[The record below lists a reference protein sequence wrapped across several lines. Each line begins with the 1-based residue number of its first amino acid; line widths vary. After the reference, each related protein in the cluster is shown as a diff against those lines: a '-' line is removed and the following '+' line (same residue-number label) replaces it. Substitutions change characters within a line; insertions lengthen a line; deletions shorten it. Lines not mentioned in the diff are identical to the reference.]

1 MRGYTFWRGGN
12 GPGGHPDI
20 PFGTEPGWTNLAVY
34 SYAPDMRR
42 IDLVLWTTKGL
53 SSADHAFT

>member
-1 MRGYTFWRGGN
+1 MRGYTFWREGN

-42 IDLVLWTTKGL
+42 IDLVL
-53 SSADHAFT
+53 